1 MPREILIQVS
11 DGQSKT
17 YQLTGDRV
25 TLGRSSTTEL
35 CFADDAGLSRQHMAL
50 EREGEEWYVQ
60 DLGSKNGT
68 QVNNIPLKGKLKLK
82 SGDRITAGHLV
93 IVYDDHSAAPGAASA
108 AAGGVVFFETQE
120 SESPSTSTVV
130 TSLEGALSNQTMV

>member
-1 MPREILIQVS
+1 MPREILIQGA

-17 YQLTGDRV
+17 YPLTGDRIS
-25 TLGRSSTTEL
+25 LGRSSTTEL

-50 EREGEEWYVQ
+50 EREGEDWYVQ

-82 SGDRITAGHLV
+82 SDDRITAGHLV
-93 IVYDDHSAAPGAASA
+93 IIYDDRTATPA
-108 AAGGVVFFETQE
+108 AAAAVA
-120 SESPSTSTVV
+120 
-130 TSLEGALSNQTMV
+130 GAV

>member
-1 MPREILIQVS
+1 MAREILIQGS

-17 YQLTGDRV
+17 YQLTGERI

-93 IVYDDHSAAPGAASA
+93 IVYDDHSAAPGGASAA

-120 SESPSTSTVV
+120 SESPSTSPLV
-130 TSLEGALSNQTMV
+130 